1 MSRARLEALAPLVMD
16 MAGELSRRLAYEE
29 WPEEGD

>member
-1 MSRARLEALAPLVMD
+1 MSVCDFLLDENSLD
-16 MAGELSRRLAYEE
+16 MAAELSRRLAYEE